1 MRPPL
6 IAGLLACVATWWK
19 SSASLRLENLALRHQ
34 LAVDKQRLSSPAP
47 SSPGS
52 GSDSA
57 TIGGV
62 SASRVRLVDL
72 PLPRRCGI

>member
-52 GSDSA
+52 ASDSA
-57 TIGGV
+57 TIDG
-62 SASRVRLVDL
+62 L
-72 PLPRRCGI
+72 